1 MYQNNIFWF
10 QGDLTYKYDDDA
22 GSVAEGF
29 PKKINDVFNGENF
42 PSSGFDA
49 VFHYYSDDA
58 VYFFKGL
65 YYWKLE
71 RAAKETTHILGPYST
86 KYDWKDLC
94 VPDYESSWILQ

>member
-1 MYQNNIFWF
+1 M
-10 QGDLTYKYDDDA
+10 
-22 GSVAEGF
+22 VAEGF
-29 PKKINDVFNGENF
+29 PKKINEVFNGDNF

-65 YYWKLE
+65 YYWKLD
-71 RAAKETTHILGPYST
+71 KDSKGVSTISGPYPI

-94 VPDYESSWILQ
+94 VPDEFEMTV